1 LELIFELRKNF
12 LDIYKLRRGKIAL
25 SEGKHVMFHA
35 LGPAALA
42 VLSDLAEKRVAAR
55 DRRLVVT
62 DRRIDESL
70 LTERLEQ
77 NWSVRLQGE
86 ENWRQAYL
94 LERARRQG
102 RSPGRKRLS

>member
-1 LELIFELRKNF
+1 
-12 LDIYKLRRGKIAL
+12 
-25 SEGKHVMFHA
+25 MFHA

-42 VLSDLAEKRVAAR
+42 VLSDLAEKRVAAL

-86 ENWRQAYL
+86 ERERQSRL
-94 LERARRQG
+94 LERLRRPGPRG
-102 RSPGRKRLS
+102 RRDRLS